1 MDNQKKKKV
10 IIGAT
15 TIAVIILMTGGIA
28 TGIAFNRNEAIKK
41 ANMQEVRKILDES
54 EIQDKTCEYG
64 TTINITDFH
73 FPKGVK
79 VMINGQEVRDT
90 YTFNKLGKTEVKL
103 EGIVLY
109 KDFFNKNKEIKDI
122 KLVSYNI
129 VDTTKPEII
138 GAEDKTI
145 KQGDQINLKDNIKVE
160 DNVDKD
166 LEVKIN
172 GNVDINTPG
181 EYEITYTATDRSN
194 NTTEKKIK
202 IKVETKEQEK
212 VEEKEQEKVEEKQ
225 TEVKEEI
232 KNNQNSSSAK
242 TSNQTKTFKA
252 NPNNQA
258 KINSKGN
265 NSNNKS
271 NGTNSKGSSKY
282 KGSTTIEIDER
293 TRRDIPKSKSE
304 QELDKRT
311 GRTKSNYS
319 VSGKFS
325 SKQLDELGL

>member
-109 KDFFNKNKEIKDI
+109 KDFFNKNKELKDV

-138 GAEDKTI
+138 GAEDKII

-160 DNVDKD
+160 DNVDSD

-172 GNVDINTPG
+172 GNVDTNTPG

-202 IKVETKEQEK
+202 IKVEAKEQEK
-212 VEEKEQEKVEEKQ
+212 VEEEQKAA
-225 TEVKEEI
+225 VKEET

-252 NPNNQA
+252 
-258 KINSKGN
+258 KINNKGNNNKTQSKGN
-265 NSNNKS
+265 S
-271 NGTNSKGSSKY
+271 SKGSSKY

-304 QELDKRT
+304 KEHDKRT
-311 GRTKSNYS
+311 GDHSSNYS

>member
-41 ANMQEVRKILDES
+41 TNMQEVRKILDES

-90 YTFNKLGKTEVKL
+90 YTFDKLGKTEVKL

-109 KDFFNKNKEIKDI
+109 KDFFNKNKELKDI

-145 KQGDQINLKDNIKVE
+145 KQGDPINLKDNIKVE

-172 GNVDINTPG
+172 GNVDTNTPG

-202 IKVETKEQEK
+202 IKVEA
-212 VEEKEQEKVEEKQ
+212 KEQEKVEEKQ
-225 TEVKEEI
+225 TEVKEEV

-252 NPNNQA
+252 NPKNQT
-258 KINSKGN
+258 KINSKEN
-265 NSNNKS
+265 NSNIKNKGS
-271 NGTNSKGSSKY
+271 NVKGSSKS
-282 KGSTTIEIDER
+282 KGSITFEIDER
-293 TRRDIPKSKSE
+293 TRKDIPKSKSE
-304 QELDKRT
+304 QESDKRT

-319 VSGKFS
+319 YSFKFNS
-325 SKQLDELGL
+325 NQLDELGL

>member
-109 KDFFNKNKEIKDI
+109 KDFFNKNKELKDV

-172 GNVDINTPG
+172 GNVDTNTPG

-202 IKVETKEQEK
+202 IKVEA
-212 VEEKEQEKVEEKQ
+212 KEQEKVEEKQ

-265 NSNNKS
+265 NKGNNSNTQSKGS
-271 NGTNSKGSSKY
+271 NSKGSSKSSQTKS
-282 KGSTTIEIDER
+282 KGSTSINDNKMRKRQIGGVDSREGHYGEYFNFT
-293 TRRDIPKSKSE
+293 SE
-304 QELDKRT
+304 
-311 GRTKSNYS
+311 
-319 VSGKFS
+319 
-325 SKQLDELGL
+325 QLDELGL

>member
-73 FPKGVK
+73 FPKSVK
-79 VMINGQEVRDT
+79 VTINGQEIKDT

-109 KDFFNKNKEIKDI
+109 KDFFNKNKELKDI

-166 LEVKIN
+166 LEVRIN
-172 GNVDINTPG
+172 ENVDTNTPG
-181 EYEITYTATDRSN
+181 EYEITYIATDKSN

-202 IKVETKEQEK
+202 IKVEAKEQEK
-212 VEEKEQEKVEEKQ
+212 AEEKQ
-225 TEVKEEI
+225 IKPIVKVES
-232 KNNQNSSSAK
+232 KQNSSSAQ
-242 TSNQTKTFKA
+242 TNNQTRI
-252 NPNNQA
+252 NNKGNNNITQ
-258 KINSKGN
+258 SKGN
-265 NSNNKS
+265 
-271 NGTNSKGSSKY
+271 TSKGSSKS
-282 KGSTTIEIDER
+282 KGSTTIEIDEKNR
-293 TRRDIPKSKSE
+293 KKIPNSN
-304 QELDKRT
+304 
-311 GRTKSNYS
+311 NYS
-319 VSGKFS
+319 HSGKFS
-325 SKQLDELGL
+325 SKQLDELGI

>member
-109 KDFFNKNKEIKDI
+109 KDFFNKNKELKDV

-138 GAEDKTI
+138 GAEDKII

-160 DNVDKD
+160 DNVDSD

-172 GNVDINTPG
+172 GNVDTNTPG

-202 IKVETKEQEK
+202 IKVEAKEQEK
-212 VEEKEQEKVEEKQ
+212 VEEEQKAA
-225 TEVKEEI
+225 VKEET

-265 NSNNKS
+265 NSNTQSKGS
-271 NGTNSKGSSKY
+271 NVKGSSKTSQTKS
-282 KGSTTIEIDER
+282 KGSTSINDNKMR
-293 TRRDIPKSKSE
+293 
-304 QELDKRT
+304 KRQIGGVDSREGHYGEYFNFT
-311 GRTKSNYS
+311 
-319 VSGKFS
+319 

>member
-109 KDFFNKNKEIKDI
+109 KDFFNKNKELKDV

-166 LEVKIN
+166 LEVRIN
-172 GNVDINTPG
+172 ENVDTNTPG
-181 EYEITYTATDRSN
+181 EYEITYIATDKSN

-202 IKVETKEQEK
+202 IKVEAKEQEK
-212 VEEKEQEKVEEKQ
+212 AEEKQ
-225 TEVKEEI
+225 IKPIVKVES
-232 KNNQNSSSAK
+232 KQNSSSAQ
-242 TSNQTKTFKA
+242 TNNQTRI
-252 NPNNQA
+252 NNKGNNNITQ
-258 KINSKGN
+258 SKGN
-265 NSNNKS
+265 
-271 NGTNSKGSSKY
+271 TSKGSSKS
-282 KGSTTIEIDER
+282 KGSTTIEIDEKNR
-293 TRRDIPKSKSE
+293 KKIPNSN
-304 QELDKRT
+304 
-311 GRTKSNYS
+311 NYS
-319 VSGKFS
+319 HSGKFS
-325 SKQLDELGL
+325 SKQLDELGI

>member
-90 YTFNKLGKTEVKL
+90 YTFNTLGKTEVKL

-109 KDFFNKNKEIKDI
+109 KDFFNKNKELKDI

-172 GNVDINTPG
+172 GNVDTNTPG
-181 EYEITYTATDRSN
+181 EYEITYTATDKSN

-202 IKVETKEQEK
+202 IKVEA
-212 VEEKEQEKVEEKQ
+212 KEQEKVEEKQ
-225 TEVKEEI
+225 TEVKEEV

-242 TSNQTKTFKA
+242 TNNQTKTFKA

-265 NSNNKS
+265 NSKTKS
-271 NGTNSKGSSKY
+271 NGTNSKGSSK
-282 KGSTTIEIDER
+282 SSQT
-293 TRRDIPKSKSE
+293 KSKGNTSI
-304 QELDKRT
+304 DTSKAKRKQIGGVDSREGHYWEYDNLT
-311 GRTKSNYS
+311 
-319 VSGKFS
+319 S
-325 SKQLDELGL
+325 SQLDELGL

>member
-79 VMINGQEVRDT
+79 VTINGQEVKDT
-90 YTFNKLGKTEVKL
+90 YTFDKLGKTEVKL

-109 KDFFNKNKEIKDI
+109 KDFFNKNKEFKDI

-172 GNVDINTPG
+172 GNVDTNTPG
-181 EYEITYTATDRSN
+181 EYEITYIATDRSN

-202 IKVETKEQEK
+202 IKVEAKEL
-212 VEEKEQEKVEEKQ
+212 EKVEEKQ
-225 TEVKEEI
+225 TSVKEEV

-242 TSNQTKTFKA
+242 TRNQTKVFKA
-252 NPNNQA
+252 NTNNQA

-265 NSNNKS
+265 NSNTKS
-271 NGTNSKGSSKY
+271 KGSNLKGSSKS
-282 KGSTTIEIDER
+282 KGSTNVD
-293 TRRDIPKSKSE
+293 
-304 QELDKRT
+304 LDKGVRRMIP
-311 GRTKSNYS
+311 GVDASPDHYSISND
-319 VSGKFS
+319 FT

>member
-109 KDFFNKNKEIKDI
+109 KDFLNKNKELKDI

-138 GAEDKTI
+138 GVEDKTI

-172 GNVDINTPG
+172 GNVDTNTPG
-181 EYEITYTATDRSN
+181 EYEITYTATDKSN

-202 IKVETKEQEK
+202 IKVEAKEQEK
-212 VEEKEQEKVEEKQ
+212 VEEQKA
-225 TEVKEEI
+225 EVKEET

-265 NSNNKS
+265 NSNTQSKGS
-271 NGTNSKGSSKY
+271 NSKGSSKY

-304 QELDKRT
+304 KEHDKRT
-311 GRTKSNYS
+311 GDYSSNYS

>member
-41 ANMQEVRKILDES
+41 ANMQEIRKILDES

-79 VMINGQEVRDT
+79 VMINGQEIRDT

-109 KDFFNKNKEIKDI
+109 KDFFNKNKELKDI

-145 KQGDQINLKDNIKVE
+145 KQGDPINLKDNIKVE

-172 GNVDINTPG
+172 GNVDTNTPG
-181 EYEITYTATDRSN
+181 EYEITYTATDKSN

-202 IKVETKEQEK
+202 IKVEAKEQEK
-212 VEEKEQEKVEEKQ
+212 VEEQKA
-225 TEVKEEI
+225 EVKEET

-265 NSNNKS
+265 NSNTQSKGS
-271 NGTNSKGSSKY
+271 NVKGSSKTSQTKS
-282 KGSTTIEIDER
+282 KGSTSINDNKMRKRQIGGVDSREGHYGEYFNFT
-293 TRRDIPKSKSE
+293 SE
-304 QELDKRT
+304 
-311 GRTKSNYS
+311 
-319 VSGKFS
+319 
-325 SKQLDELGL
+325 QLDELGL

>member
-109 KDFFNKNKEIKDI
+109 KDFFNKNKELKDI

-172 GNVDINTPG
+172 GNVDTNTPG
-181 EYEITYTATDRSN
+181 EYEITYTATDKSN

-202 IKVETKEQEK
+202 IKVEA
-212 VEEKEQEKVEEKQ
+212 KEQEKVEEKQ
-225 TEVKEEI
+225 TQTQTEVKEEV

-265 NSNNKS
+265 NSNTQSKGS
-271 NGTNSKGSSKY
+271 NVKGSSKTSQTKS
-282 KGSTTIEIDER
+282 KGSTSINDNKMRKRQIGGVDSREGHYGEYFNFT
-293 TRRDIPKSKSE
+293 SE
-304 QELDKRT
+304 
-311 GRTKSNYS
+311 
-319 VSGKFS
+319 
-325 SKQLDELGL
+325 QLDELGL

>member
-73 FPKGVK
+73 FHKSVK
-79 VMINGQEVRDT
+79 VTINGQEIKDT

-109 KDFFNKNKEIKDI
+109 KDFFNKNKELKDI

-172 GNVDINTPG
+172 GNVDTNTPG

-202 IKVETKEQEK
+202 IKVEAKEQEK
-212 VEEKEQEKVEEKQ
+212 VEEQKA
-225 TEVKEEI
+225 EVKEET

-265 NSNNKS
+265 NSNTQSKGS
-271 NGTNSKGSSKY
+271 NVKGSSKTSQTKS
-282 KGSTTIEIDER
+282 KGSTSINDNKMRKRQIGGVDSREGHYGEYFNFT
-293 TRRDIPKSKSE
+293 SE
-304 QELDKRT
+304 
-311 GRTKSNYS
+311 
-319 VSGKFS
+319 
-325 SKQLDELGL
+325 QLDELGL

>member
-109 KDFFNKNKEIKDI
+109 KDFFNKNKELKDV

-138 GAEDKTI
+138 GAEDKII

-160 DNVDKD
+160 DNVDSD

-172 GNVDINTPG
+172 GNVDTNTPG

-202 IKVETKEQEK
+202 IKVEA
-212 VEEKEQEKVEEKQ
+212 KEQEKVEEKQ
-225 TEVKEEI
+225 TEVKEETN
-232 KNNQNSSSAK
+232 NNQNSSPVK

-252 NPNNQA
+252 NPSNQA
-258 KINSKGN
+258 KINNKGNNNKTQSKGN
-265 NSNNKS
+265 
-271 NGTNSKGSSKY
+271 TSKGSSK
-282 KGSTTIEIDER
+282 SSQT
-293 TRRDIPKSKSE
+293 KSKGNTSI
-304 QELDKRT
+304 DTSKAKRKQIGGVDSREGHYWEYDNLT
-311 GRTKSNYS
+311 
-319 VSGKFS
+319 S
-325 SKQLDELGL
+325 SQLDELGL

>member
-109 KDFFNKNKEIKDI
+109 KDFFNKNKELKDV

-138 GAEDKTI
+138 GAEDKII

-160 DNVDKD
+160 DNVDSD

-172 GNVDINTPG
+172 GNVDTNTPG

-202 IKVETKEQEK
+202 IKVET
-212 VEEKEQEKVEEKQ
+212 KEQEKVEEKQ

-271 NGTNSKGSSKY
+271 NGTNSKGSSK
-282 KGSTTIEIDER
+282 SSQT
-293 TRRDIPKSKSE
+293 KSKGNTSI
-304 QELDKRT
+304 DTSKAKRKQIGGVDSREGHYWEYDNLT
-311 GRTKSNYS
+311 
-319 VSGKFS
+319 S
-325 SKQLDELGL
+325 SQLDELGL

>member
-109 KDFFNKNKEIKDI
+109 KDFFNKNKELKDV

-172 GNVDINTPG
+172 GNVDTNTPG

-202 IKVETKEQEK
+202 IKVEAKEQEK
-212 VEEKEQEKVEEKQ
+212 VEEQKA
-225 TEVKEEI
+225 EVKEET

-265 NSNNKS
+265 NSNTQSKGS
-271 NGTNSKGSSKY
+271 NVKGSSKTSQTKS
-282 KGSTTIEIDER
+282 KGSTSINDNKMRKRQIGGVDSREGHYGEYFNFT
-293 TRRDIPKSKSE
+293 SE
-304 QELDKRT
+304 
-311 GRTKSNYS
+311 
-319 VSGKFS
+319 
-325 SKQLDELGL
+325 QLDELGL

>member
-73 FPKGVK
+73 FPKSVK
-79 VMINGQEVRDT
+79 VTINGQEIKDT

-109 KDFFNKNKEIKDI
+109 KDFFNKNKELKDI

-145 KQGDQINLKDNIKVE
+145 KQGDPINLKDNIKVE

-172 GNVDINTPG
+172 GNVDTNTPG
-181 EYEITYTATDRSN
+181 EYEITYTATDKSN

-202 IKVETKEQEK
+202 IKVEA
-212 VEEKEQEKVEEKQ
+212 KEQEKVEEKQ
-225 TEVKEEI
+225 TEVKEETN
-232 KNNQNSSSAK
+232 NNQNSSPAK

-252 NPNNQA
+252 NKNNQA

-265 NSNNKS
+265 NNNNNTQSKG
-271 NGTNSKGSSKY
+271 NNSKGSSKS
-282 KGSTTIEIDER
+282 KGSTSFEIDER
-293 TRRDIPKSKSE
+293 TRKAIPDSKG
-304 QELDKRT
+304 DKETRKKT
-311 GRTKSNYS
+311 GSTSQSYS
-319 VSGKFS
+319 YSGKFS

>member
-109 KDFFNKNKEIKDI
+109 KDFFNKNKELKDI

-172 GNVDINTPG
+172 GNVDTNTPG

-202 IKVETKEQEK
+202 IKVEAKEQEK
-212 VEEKEQEKVEEKQ
+212 VEEEQKAA
-225 TEVKEEI
+225 VKEET

-265 NSNNKS
+265 NSNTQSKGS
-271 NGTNSKGSSKY
+271 NVKGSSKTSQTKS
-282 KGSTTIEIDER
+282 KGSTSINDNKMRKRQIGGVDSREGHYGEYFNFT
-293 TRRDIPKSKSE
+293 SE
-304 QELDKRT
+304 
-311 GRTKSNYS
+311 
-319 VSGKFS
+319 
-325 SKQLDELGL
+325 QLDELGL

>member
-79 VMINGQEVRDT
+79 VMINGQEIRDT
-90 YTFNKLGKTEVKL
+90 YTFDKLGKTEVKL

-109 KDFFNKNKEIKDI
+109 KDFFNKNKELKDI

-138 GAEDKTI
+138 GAEDKII

-172 GNVDINTPG
+172 GNVDTNTPG

-202 IKVETKEQEK
+202 IKVEA
-212 VEEKEQEKVEEKQ
+212 KEQEKVEEKQ
-225 TEVKEEI
+225 TEVKEET

-242 TSNQTKTFKA
+242 TSNQTKVFKA
-252 NPNNQA
+252 NQNNQA

-265 NSNNKS
+265 NSNTQSKGS
-271 NGTNSKGSSKY
+271 NIKGSSKSSQTKS
-282 KGSTTIEIDER
+282 KGSTSINDNKMRKRQIGGVDSREGHYGEYFNFT
-293 TRRDIPKSKSE
+293 SE
-304 QELDKRT
+304 
-311 GRTKSNYS
+311 
-319 VSGKFS
+319 
-325 SKQLDELGL
+325 QLDELGL

>member
-28 TGIAFNRNEAIKK
+28 TGIVFNKEEAIKK
-41 ANMQEVRKILDES
+41 ANMQEVRKILDET

-64 TTINITDFH
+64 TTINVKDFK

-79 VMINGQEVRDT
+79 VTINGQEVRDT
-90 YTFNKLGKTEVKL
+90 YRFNTLGKTEVKL

-109 KDFFNKNKEIKDI
+109 KDFFNKNKELKDI

-172 GNVDINTPG
+172 GNVDTNTPG

-202 IKVETKEQEK
+202 IKVEA
-212 VEEKEQEKVEEKQ
+212 KEQEKVEEKQ
-225 TEVKEEI
+225 TEVKEEV

-242 TSNQTKTFKA
+242 TRNQTKVFKA
-252 NPNNQA
+252 NTNNQA

-265 NSNNKS
+265 NSNTKS
-271 NGTNSKGSSKY
+271 KGSNLKGSSKS
-282 KGSTTIEIDER
+282 KGSTNVD
-293 TRRDIPKSKSE
+293 
-304 QELDKRT
+304 LDKGVRRMIP
-311 GRTKSNYS
+311 GVDASPDHYSISND
-319 VSGKFS
+319 FT

>member
-138 GAEDKTI
+138 GEEDKTI

-172 GNVDINTPG
+172 GNVDTNTPG

-202 IKVETKEQEK
+202 IKVET
-212 VEEKEQEKVEEKQ
+212 KEQEKVEEKQ

-258 KINSKGN
+258 KINSTGN

-271 NGTNSKGSSKY
+271 NGTKSNGSSK
-282 KGSTTIEIDER
+282 SSQT
-293 TRRDIPKSKSE
+293 KSKGNTSI
-304 QELDKRT
+304 DTSKAKRKQIGGVDSREGHYWEYDNLT
-311 GRTKSNYS
+311 
-319 VSGKFS
+319 S
-325 SKQLDELGL
+325 SQLDELGL

>member
-90 YTFNKLGKTEVKL
+90 YTFDKLGKTEVKL

-109 KDFFNKNKEIKDI
+109 KDFFNKNKELKDI

-145 KQGDQINLKDNIKVE
+145 KQGDPINLKDNIKVE

-172 GNVDINTPG
+172 GNVDTNTPG

-202 IKVETKEQEK
+202 IKVEA
-212 VEEKEQEKVEEKQ
+212 KEQEKVEEKQ
-225 TEVKEEI
+225 TEVKEET
-232 KNNQNSSSAK
+232 KKKQKFLTGK
-242 TSNQTKTFKA
+242 TKKQTKTFKR
-252 NPNNQA
+252 NPTDQT
-258 KINSKGN
+258 KKKYKGN
-265 NSNNKS
+265 NNNNTQSKGS
-271 NGTNSKGSSKY
+271 NSKGSSKY

-304 QELDKRT
+304 KEHDKRT
-311 GRTKSNYS
+311 GDHSSNYS

>member
-73 FPKGVK
+73 FPKSVK
-79 VMINGQEVRDT
+79 VTINGQEIKDT

-109 KDFFNKNKEIKDI
+109 KDFFNKNKELKDI

-172 GNVDINTPG
+172 GNVDTNTPG
-181 EYEITYTATDRSN
+181 EYEITCTATDRSN

-202 IKVETKEQEK
+202 IKVEAKEQEK
-212 VEEKEQEKVEEKQ
+212 VEEQKA
-225 TEVKEEI
+225 EVKEET

-265 NSNNKS
+265 NKGNNSN
-271 NGTNSKGSSKY
+271 TQSKGSSKP
-282 KGSTTIEIDER
+282 KGSITFEIDER
-293 TRRDIPKSKSE
+293 TRKDIPKSKSE
-304 QELDKRT
+304 QESDKRT

-319 VSGKFS
+319 YSFKFNS
-325 SKQLDELGL
+325 NQLDELGL

>member
-64 TTINITDFH
+64 TTININDFH

-90 YTFNKLGKTEVKL
+90 YTFDKLGKTEVKL

-109 KDFFNKNKEIKDI
+109 KDFFNKNKELKDI

-172 GNVDINTPG
+172 GNVDTNTPG
-181 EYEITYTATDRSN
+181 EYEITYTATDKSN

-202 IKVETKEQEK
+202 IKVEA
-212 VEEKEQEKVEEKQ
+212 KEQEKVEEKQ
-225 TEVKEEI
+225 TEVKEET

-252 NPNNQA
+252 NKNNQA

-265 NSNNKS
+265 NNNNTQSKG
-271 NGTNSKGSSKY
+271 NNSKGSSKS
-282 KGSTTIEIDER
+282 KGSTTVDLDKG
-293 TRRDIPKSKSE
+293 TRRMIPGVDASPDHYSI
-304 QELDKRT
+304 
-311 GRTKSNYS
+311 SND
-319 VSGKFS
+319 FT

>member
-90 YTFNKLGKTEVKL
+90 YTFDKLGKTEVKL

-109 KDFFNKNKEIKDI
+109 KDFFNKNKELKDI

-160 DNVDKD
+160 DNVDSD

-172 GNVDINTPG
+172 GNVDTNTPG

-202 IKVETKEQEK
+202 IKVEAKEQEK
-212 VEEKEQEKVEEKQ
+212 VEEEQKAA
-225 TEVKEEI
+225 VKEET

-265 NSNNKS
+265 NSNTQSKGS
-271 NGTNSKGSSKY
+271 NVKGSSKTSQTKS
-282 KGSTTIEIDER
+282 KGSTSINDNKMRKRQIGGVDSREGHYGEYFNFT
-293 TRRDIPKSKSE
+293 SE
-304 QELDKRT
+304 
-311 GRTKSNYS
+311 
-319 VSGKFS
+319 
-325 SKQLDELGL
+325 QLDELGL

>member
-79 VMINGQEVRDT
+79 VMINGQEVKNT
-90 YTFNKLGKTEVKL
+90 YTFNTLGKTEVKL

-109 KDFFNKNKEIKDI
+109 KDFFNKNKELKDI

-172 GNVDINTPG
+172 GNVDTNTPG
-181 EYEITYTATDRSN
+181 EYEITYTATDKSN

-202 IKVETKEQEK
+202 IKVEAKEQEK
-212 VEEKEQEKVEEKQ
+212 VEEIQVIKQ
-225 TEVKEEI
+225 K
-232 KNNQNSSSAK
+232 
-242 TSNQTKTFKA
+242 
-252 NPNNQA
+252 
-258 KINSKGN
+258 
-265 NSNNKS
+265 
-271 NGTNSKGSSKY
+271 
-282 KGSTTIEIDER
+282 
-293 TRRDIPKSKSE
+293 
-304 QELDKRT
+304 
-311 GRTKSNYS
+311 
-319 VSGKFS
+319 
-325 SKQLDELGL
+325 

>member
-28 TGIAFNRNEAIKK
+28 TGIVFNKEEAIKK
-41 ANMQEVRKILDES
+41 ANMQEVRKILDET

-64 TTINITDFH
+64 TTINVKDFK

-79 VMINGQEVRDT
+79 VTINGQEIKDT

-109 KDFFNKNKEIKDI
+109 KDFFNKNKELKDI

-172 GNVDINTPG
+172 GNIDTNTPG

-202 IKVETKEQEK
+202 IRVEA
-212 VEEKEQEKVEEKQ
+212 KEQEKVEEKQ

-242 TSNQTKTFKA
+242 TSNQTKVFKA

-265 NSNNKS
+265 NSNTQSKGS
-271 NGTNSKGSSKY
+271 NSKGSSK
-282 KGSTTIEIDER
+282 SSQT
-293 TRRDIPKSKSE
+293 KSKGNTSI
-304 QELDKRT
+304 DTSKAKRKQIGGVDSREGHYWEYDNLT
-311 GRTKSNYS
+311 
-319 VSGKFS
+319 S
-325 SKQLDELGL
+325 SQLDELGL

>member
-79 VMINGQEVRDT
+79 VMINGQEIRDT
-90 YTFNKLGKTEVKL
+90 YTFDKLGKTEVKL

-109 KDFFNKNKEIKDI
+109 KDFFNKNKELKDI

-172 GNVDINTPG
+172 GNVDTNTPG

-202 IKVETKEQEK
+202 IKVEAKEQEK
-212 VEEKEQEKVEEKQ
+212 VEEEQKAA
-225 TEVKEEI
+225 VKEET

-265 NSNNKS
+265 NSNTQSKGS
-271 NGTNSKGSSKY
+271 NVKGSSKTSQTKS
-282 KGSTTIEIDER
+282 KGSTSINDNKMRKRQIGGVDSREGHYGEYFNFT
-293 TRRDIPKSKSE
+293 SE
-304 QELDKRT
+304 
-311 GRTKSNYS
+311 
-319 VSGKFS
+319 
-325 SKQLDELGL
+325 QLDELGL

>member
-73 FPKGVK
+73 FPKSVK
-79 VMINGQEVRDT
+79 VTINGQEIKDT

-109 KDFFNKNKEIKDI
+109 KDFFNKNKELKDI

-172 GNVDINTPG
+172 GNVDTNTPG

-202 IKVETKEQEK
+202 IKVEAKEQEK
-212 VEEKEQEKVEEKQ
+212 VEEEQKAA
-225 TEVKEEI
+225 VKEET

-265 NSNNKS
+265 NSNTQSKGS
-271 NGTNSKGSSKY
+271 NVKGSSKTSQTKS
-282 KGSTTIEIDER
+282 KGSTSINDNKMRKRQIGGVDSREGHYGEYFNFT
-293 TRRDIPKSKSE
+293 SE
-304 QELDKRT
+304 
-311 GRTKSNYS
+311 
-319 VSGKFS
+319 
-325 SKQLDELGL
+325 QLDELGL

>member
-90 YTFNKLGKTEVKL
+90 YTFNKLGKAEVKL

-109 KDFFNKNKEIKDI
+109 KDFFNKNKELKDI

-172 GNVDINTPG
+172 GNVDTNTPG

-202 IKVETKEQEK
+202 IKVEA
-212 VEEKEQEKVEEKQ
+212 KEQEKVEEKQ
-225 TEVKEEI
+225 TEVKEET

-242 TSNQTKTFKA
+242 TSNQTKAFKA
-252 NPNNQA
+252 NKNNQA

-265 NSNNKS
+265 NNTKSKGNNVKDSSKS
-271 NGTNSKGSSKY
+271 SQTKSKGSTSINDNKM
-282 KGSTTIEIDER
+282 R
-293 TRRDIPKSKSE
+293 
-304 QELDKRT
+304 KRQIGGVDSREGHYGEYFNFT
-311 GRTKSNYS
+311 
-319 VSGKFS
+319 
-325 SKQLDELGL
+325 SKQLEELGL

>member
-28 TGIAFNRNEAIKK
+28 TGIVFNKEEAIKK

-73 FPKGVK
+73 FPKSVK
-79 VMINGQEVRDT
+79 VTINGQEIKDT

-109 KDFFNKNKEIKDI
+109 KDFFNKNKELKDI

-172 GNVDINTPG
+172 GNVDTNTPG

-202 IKVETKEQEK
+202 IKVEAKEQEK
-212 VEEKEQEKVEEKQ
+212 VEEEQKAA
-225 TEVKEEI
+225 VKEET

-265 NSNNKS
+265 NSNTQSKGS
-271 NGTNSKGSSKY
+271 NVKGSSKTSQTKS
-282 KGSTTIEIDER
+282 KGSTSINDNKMRKRQIGGVDSREGHYGEYFNFT
-293 TRRDIPKSKSE
+293 SE
-304 QELDKRT
+304 
-311 GRTKSNYS
+311 
-319 VSGKFS
+319 
-325 SKQLDELGL
+325 QLDELGL

>member
-172 GNVDINTPG
+172 GNVDTNTPG

-202 IKVETKEQEK
+202 IKVEAKEQEK
-212 VEEKEQEKVEEKQ
+212 VEEEQKAA
-225 TEVKEEI
+225 VKEET

-265 NSNNKS
+265 NSNTQSKGS
-271 NGTNSKGSSKY
+271 NVKGSSKTSQTKS
-282 KGSTTIEIDER
+282 KGSTSINDNKMRKRQIGGVDSREGHYGEYFNFT
-293 TRRDIPKSKSE
+293 SE
-304 QELDKRT
+304 
-311 GRTKSNYS
+311 
-319 VSGKFS
+319 
-325 SKQLDELGL
+325 QLDELGL

>member
-109 KDFFNKNKEIKDI
+109 KDFFNKNKELKDV

-172 GNVDINTPG
+172 GNIDTNTPG
-181 EYEITYTATDRSN
+181 EYEITYTATDKSN

-202 IKVETKEQEK
+202 IKVEA
-212 VEEKEQEKVEEKQ
+212 KEQEKVEEKQ
-225 TEVKEEI
+225 TEVKEEV

-265 NSNNKS
+265 SKGNNNNTQSK
-271 NGTNSKGSSKY
+271 GTNSKGSSKA
-282 KGSTTIEIDER
+282 KGSTTIEIDEK
-293 TRRDIPKSKSE
+293 TRKKIPNSN
-304 QELDKRT
+304 
-311 GRTKSNYS
+311 NYS
-319 VSGKFS
+319 HSGKFS

>member
-28 TGIAFNRNEAIKK
+28 TGIVFNKEEAIKK
-41 ANMQEVRKILDES
+41 ANMQEVRKILDET

-64 TTINITDFH
+64 TTINVKDFK
-73 FPKGVK
+73 FPKSVK
-79 VMINGQEVRDT
+79 VTINGQEVKDT
-90 YTFNKLGKTEVKL
+90 YTFDKLGKTEVKL

-109 KDFFNKNKEIKDI
+109 KDFFNKNKELKDI

-172 GNVDINTPG
+172 GNVDTNTPG

-202 IKVETKEQEK
+202 IKVEA
-212 VEEKEQEKVEEKQ
+212 KEQEKVEEKQ
-225 TEVKEEI
+225 TEVKEET

-242 TSNQTKTFKA
+242 TSNQSKTFKA

-265 NSNNKS
+265 NNTKSKGNNVKDSSKS
-271 NGTNSKGSSKY
+271 SQTKSKGSTSINDNKM
-282 KGSTTIEIDER
+282 R
-293 TRRDIPKSKSE
+293 
-304 QELDKRT
+304 KRQIGGVDSREGHYGEYFNFT
-311 GRTKSNYS
+311 
-319 VSGKFS
+319 
-325 SKQLDELGL
+325 SKQLEELGL

>member
-41 ANMQEVRKILDES
+41 ANIQEVRKILDES

-90 YTFNKLGKTEVKL
+90 YTFDKLGKTEVKL

-109 KDFFNKNKEIKDI
+109 KDFFNKNKELKDI

-138 GAEDKTI
+138 GAEDKII

-172 GNVDINTPG
+172 GNVDTNTPG

-202 IKVETKEQEK
+202 IKVEA
-212 VEEKEQEKVEEKQ
+212 KEQEKVEEKQ
-225 TEVKEEI
+225 TEVKEET

-265 NSNNKS
+265 NKGNNSNSQSKGS
-271 NGTNSKGSSKY
+271 NSKGSSKY

>member
-109 KDFFNKNKEIKDI
+109 KDFFNKNKELKDV

-138 GAEDKTI
+138 GAEDKII

-160 DNVDKD
+160 DNVDSD

-172 GNVDINTPG
+172 GNVDTNTPG

-202 IKVETKEQEK
+202 IKVEA
-212 VEEKEQEKVEEKQ
+212 KEQEKVEEKQ
-225 TEVKEEI
+225 TEVKEEV

-265 NSNNKS
+265 SKGNNNNTQSKGS
-271 NGTNSKGSSKY
+271 NSKGSSKA
-282 KGSTTIEIDER
+282 KGSTTVDLDKG
-293 TRRDIPKSKSE
+293 TRRMIPGVDASPDHYSI
-304 QELDKRT
+304 
-311 GRTKSNYS
+311 SND
-319 VSGKFS
+319 FT

>member
-90 YTFNKLGKTEVKL
+90 YTFNTLGKTELKL

-109 KDFFNKNKEIKDI
+109 KDFFNKNKELKDI

-172 GNVDINTPG
+172 GNVNTNTPG

-202 IKVETKEQEK
+202 IKVEA
-212 VEEKEQEKVEEKQ
+212 KEQEKVEEKQ
-225 TEVKEEI
+225 TEVKEET
-232 KNNQNSSSAK
+232 KNNQNSSSAQ
-242 TSNQTKTFKA
+242 TSNQPKTFKA
-252 NPNNQA
+252 NPSNQA
-258 KINSKGN
+258 KINNKGN
-265 NSNNKS
+265 NNNKS
-271 NGTNSKGSSKY
+271 KGSNVKGSSKS

-304 QELDKRT
+304 KEHDKRT
-311 GRTKSNYS
+311 GDHSSNYS

>member
-109 KDFFNKNKEIKDI
+109 KDFFNKNKELKDV

-172 GNVDINTPG
+172 GNIDTNTPG
-181 EYEITYTATDRSN
+181 EYEITYTATDKSN

-202 IKVETKEQEK
+202 IKVE
-212 VEEKEQEKVEEKQ
+212 EKQ
-225 TEVKEEI
+225 TEVKEEV

-265 NSNNKS
+265 SKGNNNNTQSKGS
-271 NGTNSKGSSKY
+271 NSKGSSKA
-282 KGSTTIEIDER
+282 KGSTTIEIDEK
-293 TRRDIPKSKSE
+293 TRKKIPNSN
-304 QELDKRT
+304 
-311 GRTKSNYS
+311 NYS
-319 VSGKFS
+319 HSGKFS

>member
-28 TGIAFNRNEAIKK
+28 TGIVFNKEEAIKK

-64 TTINITDFH
+64 TTINVKDFK

-79 VMINGQEVRDT
+79 VMINGQEIRDT
-90 YTFNKLGKTEVKL
+90 YTFNTLGKAEVKL

-109 KDFFNKNKEIKDI
+109 KDFFNKNKELKDI

-172 GNVDINTPG
+172 GNVDTNTPG
-181 EYEITYTATDRSN
+181 EYEITYTATDRSS

-202 IKVETKEQEK
+202 IKVEA
-212 VEEKEQEKVEEKQ
+212 KEQEKVEEKQ
-225 TEVKEEI
+225 TEVKEET

-242 TSNQTKTFKA
+242 ISNQSKTFKA

-265 NSNNKS
+265 NNTKSKGNNVKDSSKS
-271 NGTNSKGSSKY
+271 SQTKSKGSTSINDNKM
-282 KGSTTIEIDER
+282 R
-293 TRRDIPKSKSE
+293 
-304 QELDKRT
+304 KRQIGGVDSREGHYGEYFNFT
-311 GRTKSNYS
+311 
-319 VSGKFS
+319 
-325 SKQLDELGL
+325 SKQLEELGL

>member
-73 FPKGVK
+73 FPKSVK
-79 VMINGQEVRDT
+79 VTINGQEIKDT

-109 KDFFNKNKEIKDI
+109 KDFFNKNKELKDI

-138 GAEDKTI
+138 GAEDKII
-145 KQGDQINLKDNIKVE
+145 KQGDQINLKDNIKR
-160 DNVDKD
+160 
-166 LEVKIN
+166 LH
-172 GNVDINTPG
+172 
-181 EYEITYTATDRSN
+181 
-194 NTTEKKIK
+194 
-202 IKVETKEQEK
+202 
-212 VEEKEQEKVEEKQ
+212 
-225 TEVKEEI
+225 
-232 KNNQNSSSAK
+232 
-242 TSNQTKTFKA
+242 
-252 NPNNQA
+252 
-258 KINSKGN
+258 
-265 NSNNKS
+265 
-271 NGTNSKGSSKY
+271 
-282 KGSTTIEIDER
+282 
-293 TRRDIPKSKSE
+293 
-304 QELDKRT
+304 
-311 GRTKSNYS
+311 
-319 VSGKFS
+319 
-325 SKQLDELGL
+325 

>member
-109 KDFFNKNKEIKDI
+109 KDFFNKNKELKDV

-138 GAEDKTI
+138 GAEDKII

-172 GNVDINTPG
+172 GNVDTNTPG

-202 IKVETKEQEK
+202 IKVEA
-212 VEEKEQEKVEEKQ
+212 KEQEKVEEKQ

-265 NSNNKS
+265 NSNTQSKGS
-271 NGTNSKGSSKY
+271 NVKGSSKTSQTKS
-282 KGSTTIEIDER
+282 KGSTSINDNKMRKRQIGGVDSREGHYGEYFNFT
-293 TRRDIPKSKSE
+293 SE
-304 QELDKRT
+304 
-311 GRTKSNYS
+311 
-319 VSGKFS
+319 
-325 SKQLDELGL
+325 QLDELGL